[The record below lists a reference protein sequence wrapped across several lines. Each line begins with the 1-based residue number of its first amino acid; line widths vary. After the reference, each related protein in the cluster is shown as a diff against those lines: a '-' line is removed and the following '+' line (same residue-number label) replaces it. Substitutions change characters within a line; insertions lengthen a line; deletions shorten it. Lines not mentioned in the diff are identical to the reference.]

1 MFESWMQEVAS
12 WIEAWRSFT
21 VIAVGLL
28 LYGLTSLTLRVTEP
42 TNLTERLRLTHGMS
56 PSSGEQDDVVAY
68 RSSRLVLTT
77 FRTASVIAMV
87 IASMRATVQLRQDG
101 DLNLVLVALIGA
113 VIMLVLILIR
123 GALNRVPVSCY
134 ADVEMWVKP
143 ISGLATL
150 LGRAWPL
157 KRLSSSTN
165 EYEANGDSPSE
176 NTNDL
181 LNVLHNVASKYKT
194 AEDLMQRLPD
204 VVAID
209 QDRAN
214 LNSSVEMVMDGT
226 LDESGVLVIYEDS
239 INKVVGTVS
248 KLDIL
253 QQRTRHRNG
262 ADTGNELTWT
272 NVFRLTKSQETAQV
286 VAEFSGRTDK
296 TAVVE
301 DEDGGVVG
309 ILTFDRLM
317 LNLLSNGDTDT
328 AEPGTED

>member
-1 MFESWMQEVAS
+1 MFESWLQEVAS
-12 WIEAWRSFT
+12 WIEAWRSLT
-21 VIAVGLL
+21 VIAIGLL
-28 LYGLTSLTLRVTEP
+28 VYGLTSLTLRVTEP

-56 PSSGEQDDVVAY
+56 PSSEEQDDVVVY

-101 DLNLVLVALIGA
+101 DLNIVLVALIGA
-113 VIMLVLILIR
+113 VIMIVLILIR

-143 ISGLATL
+143 ISGLASL

-157 KRLSSSTN
+157 KRLSSTAN
-165 EYEANGDSPSE
+165 EYEANADSQSE

-209 QDRAN
+209 RDRAN
-214 LNSSVEMVMDGT
+214 LNSSVKMVMDGT

-253 QQRTRHRNG
+253 QQRTRDLSNG
-262 ADTGNELTWT
+262 TELTWT
-272 NVFRLTKSQETAQV
+272 SVFRLTKSQETAQV

-328 AEPGTED
+328 ESGSEEQG